1 LKLIDKLRIFLHNEN
16 PLTKPALSAFPEQL
30 SDTKLNELIAEN
42 AVLTRYLGRVQ
53 RRSSELLV
61 EKEAEIMRMRNDLDR
76 LLRR

>member
-1 LKLIDKLRIFLHNEN
+1 LKLIDKLRTFLQNEN

-53 RRSSELLV
+53 RRSSELLS